1 MKVQIIIGFCKETMV
16 KVNKKLYEGGIQWS
30 NKQNDIYYRQ
40 DGPMRYIN
48 YNGHNRINGA
58 MNTNFE
64 NFKLTLQEIFKDSQ
78 CTERTFEY
86 ISATNFLTNPKI
98 IDGWEKKK
106 TYKISI
112 EGKEVE
118 LSKESFESI
127 KKTIKEI
134 E

>member
-16 KVNKKLYEGGIQWS
+16 KVNKKLYEGGIQWPSKTS
-30 NKQNDIYYRQ
+30 NIYYRQ
-40 DGPMRYIN
+40 NEPMRYIN
-48 YNGHNRINGA
+48 FNGHNRISGV

-64 NFKLTLQEIFKDSQ
+64 NFKSTLQEIFSDSQ
-78 CTERTFEY
+78 DNEKRFEY
-86 ISATNFLTNPKI
+86 ISAVNFLTNPKI
-98 IDGWEKKK
+98 IDGWEKK

-118 LSKESFESI
+118 LSKKSFENI
-127 KKTIKEI
+127 KKAIKEI